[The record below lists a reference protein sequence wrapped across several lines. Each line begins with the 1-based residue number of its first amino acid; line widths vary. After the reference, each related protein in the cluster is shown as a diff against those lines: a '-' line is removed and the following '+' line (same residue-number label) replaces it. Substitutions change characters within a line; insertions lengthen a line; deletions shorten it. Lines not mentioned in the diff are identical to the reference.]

1 MMKKLILHLYN
12 LFIVL
17 IVCGFGV
24 SFVSIGICLITGDRA
39 FMDYSMQAFGVSVI
53 FIVVLVV
60 FNFVIY
66 MYSLKDGGD
75 KITRS
80 TQEGTALEW
89 TQRRTIEEVRDLIN
103 KGEQKENGK
112 YSE

>member
-1 MMKKLILHLYN
+1 
-12 LFIVL
+12 
-17 IVCGFGV
+17 
-24 SFVSIGICLITGDRA
+24 
-39 FMDYSMQAFGVSVI
+39 
-53 FIVVLVV
+53 
-60 FNFVIY
+60 